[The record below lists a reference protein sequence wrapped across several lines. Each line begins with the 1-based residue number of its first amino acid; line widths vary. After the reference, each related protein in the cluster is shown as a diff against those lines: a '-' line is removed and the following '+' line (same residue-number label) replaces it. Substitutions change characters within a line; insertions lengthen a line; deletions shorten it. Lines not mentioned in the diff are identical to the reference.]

1 MCHIMSQLLDYVK
14 AITDSHTNSDN
25 KENIANNHQETDSEV
40 ADLPKNA
47 ISLSHCRTVDSRI
60 KSTDVLSPS
69 EVLNGAYSEEI
80 NNAGEAENISGGQI
94 RCVFYDYCKLSF
106 ITHMSRDVRKQ
117 TFWFPTLSDTNK
129 AVQPQKMARGLKFQ
143 I

>member
-40 ADLPKNA
+40 ADLPKSA
-47 ISLSHCRTVDSRI
+47 FSLSHCRTVDSGI

-69 EVLNGAYSEEI
+69 EVLKGVHSEKI
-80 NNAGEAENISGGQI
+80 NNAGEAENISAGQI
-94 RCVFYDYCKLSF
+94 RCVFL
-106 ITHMSRDVRKQ
+106 
-117 TFWFPTLSDTNK
+117 
-129 AVQPQKMARGLKFQ
+129 
-143 I
+143 